1 MLSVVIPYRNEEY
14 LGFTVR
20 RLHETINIPCEIITI
35 DDGSEQPVN
44 IPPGTTN
51 IRFNQPIGA
60 QFARHTGIERAK
72 YETVLVIDAHMNF
85 TDDDWAKKLVNY
97 SQENPT
103 HIGCTIMRGLA
114 PGRMAMK
121 DAVGRYYGAH
131 IIPFEESQ
139 EDLSMHHVQTRRIL
153 VDKWNVTKT
162 CGEVGCVLG
171 GAYFLNR
178 SWYLET
184 LLAPWE
190 ELRGWGYLEANIS
203 IPNYLLGGKNVCL
216 DIEVG
221 HMFRQVTPFQTK
233 VANILYNELLLAYVV
248 IPDKK
253 EREALIDRL
262 QLPDDEITRDVFR
275 MLDQSI
281 AKWYRR
287 YLVDKGQHTWTDYKA
302 EWMNPDRVY

>member
-1 MLSVVIPYRNEEY
+1 MLTVVIPYRNEEF

-20 RLHETINIPCEIITI
+20 RLQETIHIPYEIITV
-35 DDGSEQPVN
+35 DDGSDQPID
-44 IPPGTTN
+44 IPTGTTN
-51 IRFNQPIGA
+51 IRFEQPIGA

-85 TDDDWAKKLVNY
+85 TDDDWAQKLASY

-114 PGRMAMK
+114 PERMEMK
-121 DAVGRYYGAH
+121 DSVGRYFGAH
-131 IIPFEESQ
+131 IIPFEERQ
-139 EDLSMHHVQTRRIL
+139 ENSGMHHVQIRRIL
-153 VDKWNVTKT
+153 VDKWNITRS

-178 SWYLET
+178 NWYLKT

-216 DIEVG
+216 DIEIG
-221 HMFRQVTPFQTK
+221 HMFRPATPFQTK
-233 VANILYNELLLAYVV
+233 IANILYNELLLTYVV

-253 EREALIDRL
+253 ERETLIGRL

-281 AKWYRR
+281 SKWYGQ
-287 YLVDKGQHTWTDYKA
+287 YLVDKGERTWADYKA